1 MSEVEWQVR
10 RHLGDAEV
18 ADVSGLVERVT
29 AADSIAPLSEHVLL
43 HLRHGGDSDVRHVL
57 AHAEGR
63 LVGYA
68 HLDVT
73 DQVAGSSAEVAVD
86 PEFRR
91 RGVGQGLVRRVLAE
105 SPDGRLRLWSHGEES
120 GAAPLAASLGFRQ
133 SRTLF
138 QMRRPLDGTLP
149 EPVWPDGVRLRS
161 FLPGLDDDEW
171 VALNARAFVDLPDQ
185 GGWTVDDLRLRMR
198 EPWFDPEGFL
208 VAVEDGPGGERMVG
222 FHWTKVHGADHHHDH
237 EHAHEHGDGEH
248 HEHEHS
254 HDEDQGVGHDHH
266 DDGHHAHEPIGEV
279 YVVGVD
285 PDQQGRGLGRALTL
299 VGLQHLR
306 TRGLSDA
313 MLYVDSRNTSAVALY
328 ESLGFSLWDTDVE
341 FSI

>member
-1 MSEVEWQVR
+1 MNPVEWQVR

-18 ADVSGLVERVT
+18 AAVSALVDRVT

-86 PEFRR
+86 PAFRR
-91 RGVGQGLVRRVLAE
+91 QGVGQGLVRRVLAE

-120 GAAPLAASLGFRQ
+120 GAAPLAASLGFRL
-133 SRTLF
+133 SRTLL
-138 QMRRPLDGTLP
+138 QMRRPLDETLP

-208 VAVEDGPGGERMVG
+208 VAVEDGGSGVGERMIG

-237 EHAHEHGDGEH
+237 GHADEH
-248 HEHEHS
+248 HEPGHEHV
-254 HDEDQGVGHDHH
+254 DGDHDHH
-266 DDGHHAHEPIGEV
+266 EDHHAHDPMGEV

-306 TRGLSDA
+306 ARGLADA
-313 MLYVDSRNTSAVALY
+313 MLYVDARNTSAVALY
-328 ESLGFSLWDTDVE
+328 ESLGFTLWDTDVE
-341 FSI
+341 FST